1 MQKYTRLATRLAVV
15 AVVLIAIAPIAHAA
29 SWIGAPRPSSEVV
42 STFTLVVLAI
52 SYALGL

>member
-15 AVVLIAIAPIAHAA
+15 AVVLIAIAPIAHAS
-29 SWIGAPRPSSEVV
+29 SWLPVPHPSADAV

-52 SYALGL
+52 SSALGL